1 MALGSGQGPT
11 IFDRMAG
18 AISPRWGARRLVDRA
33 AYGAIAAATGVPA
46 PGGEVGRRGGYR
58 AGQSDRRQTRGW
70 FARPK
75 SANADVLGNQ
85 RTLIARSRDAA
96 MNLPAAT
103 AAVERNVTFT
113 IGTGLMAIPDLDAD
127 VLGLTPED
135 KAAWTARIMRDYDA
149 YMSSTDPDAE
159 RGCSGYGQQ
168 EVVLRAMLE
177 SGDVLGLRCW
187 PEDQVGRVHMTA
199 WKLIEA
205 ERVAS
210 PFGHVDGKIS
220 AGGIGP
226 AIVGGVELDGY
237 GAAQAFHVIVKA
249 AGPNAMGRTAN
260 DTERYEAWGQQ
271 SRLPGA
277 VLVFDKRRPEQAR
290 GVPFLAPVL
299 ELIRLFSDATDA
311 AALSLVLQS
320 MLAVIYKSP
329 GASAMPEPEYG
340 TGELVQAVGVPETLA
355 AKPGSNIAFE
365 PGMVLEIDNDA
376 EVSLQSPDKD
386 NPVYEK
392 FFETLMTLVGAATGT
407 PFGVLMARF
416 NNSYTASKG
425 ELEVFYKEIV
435 RRAARFSSGWCDP
448 HYQCWLYEQVAR
460 GVYALPGFLD
470 DPTLRRA
477 WCSARWAGDGKI
489 SLDPLRERKAFEIDE
504 AHAWRTGQQI
514 TAEINGGDFD
524 ANVERRA
531 LEHAR
536 FVAAA
541 LPIPGAKG
549 GGSAPAS
556 EHGGATP
563 PDDADEAAG
572 SGGDGGGGNGQDGEN
587 DDDQ

>member
-1 MALGSGQGPT
+1 MPGPT

-18 AISPRWGARRLVDRA
+18 AISPRWGARRLADRA
-33 AYGAIAAATGVPA
+33 AYGAIAAATSVPA
-46 PGGEVGRRGGYR
+46 PGGEVGKRGGYR
-58 AGQSDRRQTRGW
+58 GGQSDRRQTRGW
-70 FARPK
+70 FARPR
-75 SANADVLGNQ
+75 SANADALGNQ
-85 RTLIARSRDAA
+85 HELIGRSRDAA
-96 MNLPAAT
+96 MNLPPAT
-103 AAVERNVTFT
+103 AAIERNVTFT
-113 IGTGLMAIPDLDAD
+113 VGTGLMAIPDLDAE

-187 PEDQVGRVHMTA
+187 PDDQIGRVHMTA

-210 PFGHVDGKIS
+210 PYGHVDGKVRNTN
-220 AGGIGP
+220 GP
-226 AIVGGVELDGY
+226 VIVGGVELDGY
-237 GAAQAFHVIVKA
+237 GAAQAFHVIAKA
-249 AGPNAMGRTAN
+249 QTPPAMGRTAN
-260 DTERYEAWGQQ
+260 DTERYDAWGRE
-271 SRLPGA
+271 SKLPGA
-277 VLVFDKRRPEQAR
+277 VLVYDKRRPEQAR

-340 TGELVQAVGVPETLA
+340 TGELVQSEGVPETLPPR
-355 AKPGSNIAFE
+355 PGSNVHFE
-365 PGMVLEIDNDA
+365 PGMVLELDNDA
-376 EVSLQSPDKD
+376 DVELQSPGKD

-435 RRAARFSSGWCDP
+435 RRVSRFSSAWCDP
-448 HYQCWLYEQVAR
+448 HYACWLYEQVAR
-460 GVYALPGFLD
+460 GVYVLPGFLD
-470 DPTLRRA
+470 DMALRRA

-524 ANVERRA
+524 ANLERRA

-536 FVAAA
+536 FVEKN

-556 EHGGATP
+556 EHA
-563 PDDADEAAG
+563 ESG
-572 SGGDGGGGNGQDGEN
+572 SGDSGAGQGAEEQDREN
-587 DDDQ
+587 DDGQ